1 MISYD
6 IVYLRP
12 DSVAEAVDA
21 WQQASAE
28 GLQPAFLGGGTELL
42 TAARENRSRP
52 GALIDLKRID
62 ELGAIAQTD
71 EALRCGSSVTLSRL
85 CQQSGFRLLAQ
96 TAARVADRTVRNSI
110 TLGGNVC
117 GMLPYR
123 EALLPFLVAD
133 GTASIAGPDGTRSEP
148 LSRVFN
154 KRLRLQPGELL
165 VSLAAPTSVVR
176 AASFYRRRER
186 DGRIDYPLL
195 TLCAVA
201 ADNTLRI
208 AVSGVFAYPL
218 RSSEAES
225 ALQAAGGDSVTRAAA
240 FVEAL
245 GEGVRGDMRAA
256 ADYRRELLLQAVAES
271 VSELEG
277 SA

>member
-12 DSVAEAVDA
+12 DSVAEAVAA
-21 WQQASAE
+21 WQQACEE
-28 GLQPAFLGGGTELL
+28 GLQPAFLSGGSELL

-62 ELGAIAQTD
+62 ELGAIVQTD
-71 EALRCGSSVTLSRL
+71 EALCYGSSVTLTRL
-85 CQQSGFRLLAQ
+85 CQQSGFQLLSQ
-96 TAARVADRTVRNSI
+96 AAGRVADRTVRNSI

-123 EALLPFLVAD
+123 ETLLPFLVAD
-133 GTASIAGPDGTRSEP
+133 GSASIAGPDGTRSEP
-148 LSRVFN
+148 LARVFN
-154 KRLRLQPGELL
+154 KRLRLQSGELL
-165 VSLAAPTSVVR
+165 VSLAAPQSAVG

-201 ADNTLRI
+201 ADSTLRI
-208 AVSGVFAYPL
+208 AVSGVYAYPL
-218 RSSEAES
+218 RSLEAES
-225 ALQAAGGDSVTRAAA
+225 ALQAAGGDPDRRAAA

-245 GEGVRGDMRAA
+245 AEGVRSDMRAA
-256 ADYRRELLLQAVAES
+256 ADYRRELLRQVVAEAIR
-271 VSELEG
+271 ELEG
-277 SA
+277 SV